1 MVIHG
6 ALVMNAKTGTLQY
19 SSRFTPLFGLAG
31 SDLGRDE
38 LRLGA
43 MLYALHLNAAHCAL
57 GAPADGGLRLYQIG
71 GVAVHFHSSDQLG
84 LLFVLFA
91 PSSAGQ
97 AGTFV
102 ASELARNLESACC
115 AAEPKPADATSAP
128 SLRPVIKRSQFAS
141 ALRTALRALPDWIID
156 QMMLAAAACSGS
168 ELRLEGLA
176 ALHSSAI
183 CRALEQTTPLGGTG
197 HHSSAS
203 SVLSSS
209 RARASPT
216 SRAPPPSLSGVSGPH
231 HARAADSS
239 TPLPPEPSPPSPSS
253 TMLSLDALVGLPPSV
268 TSCSSPPTS
277 HHRRPGCFGCCLP
290 GHRAKRRG
298 TARRPAPHPPP
309 APQPSPPPLY
319 WRERQADERVAA
331 SAPSARTSSS
341 LEAVTP
347 APKTERPQLPGSG
360 SESSWL
366 LQQLVRELHA
376 AARHGVLPAAH
387 ALYSEPSDG
396 GPSVTVG
403 TAGGI
408 IGGGGDRSPIGGS
421 AAHQPPSSFS
431 SSASFSVVFV
441 RSPLLL
447 RARVVQQDT
456 HTSTAHAATPPPRL
470 PASSHATALS
480 LSTPNTPADSA
491 ATATSSSVIA
501 SLAVSLHPWVE
512 PLALALSALE
522 AQPSNSTGRAAEAQ
536 PAAESAAARTR
547 PTR

>member
-1 MVIHG
+1 VWLPVSPALACPPMVIHG
-6 ALVMNAKTGTLQY
+6 ALVLNAKTGTLQY
-19 SSRFTPLFGLAG
+19 STRLTPLFGLAG

-71 GVAVHFHSSDQLG
+71 GVAVHFHSSDQLD

-97 AGTFV
+97 ASTFV
-102 ASELARNLESACC
+102 ASELARNVESACC
-115 AAEPKPADATSAP
+115 AAEPQPADAMSAP
-128 SLRPVIKRSQFAS
+128 SPRPVIKRSQFAS
-141 ALRTALRALPDWIID
+141 ALRKALRALPDWIID
-156 QMMLAAAACSGS
+156 QMMLADAAYSGT

-183 CRALEQTTPLGGTG
+183 CRALEQTTPLGSTG

-203 SVLSSS
+203 SVHPSSS

-216 SRAPPPSLSGVSGPH
+216 SRALQPSLSGVSSP
-231 HARAADSS
+231 
-239 TPLPPEPSPPSPSS
+239 PLPPEPPPSSSPSS
-253 TMLSLDALVGLPPSV
+253 TMLSLDALVGLPPSG

-277 HHRRPGCFGCCLP
+277 HQRRPGCFGCCLP
-290 GHRAKRRG
+290 CHRAKQRG

-309 APQPSPPPLY
+309 APQAAPPQLY
-319 WRERQADERVAA
+319 WREPEADERVAA
-331 SAPSARTSSS
+331 SAPSVRTPSF

-347 APKTERPQLPGSG
+347 ALKTERPQLPGSG
-360 SESSWL
+360 LQSSWL

-396 GPSVTVG
+396 RPSANVG

-408 IGGGGDRSPIGGS
+408 IGGGRDRSPIGGS
-421 AAHQPPSSFS
+421 AVHQPSPSY
-431 SSASFSVVFV
+431 SVVFV

-447 RARVVQQDT
+447 RARVVQQEA

-470 PASSHATALS
+470 PASSHATAPS
-480 LSTPNTPADSA
+480 LSTPSTPADLAAIVTSTSA
-491 ATATSSSVIA
+491 IA

-522 AQPSNSTGRAAEAQ
+522 AQPSISTGRAAETQ
-536 PAAESAAARTR
+536 PAAESAAART